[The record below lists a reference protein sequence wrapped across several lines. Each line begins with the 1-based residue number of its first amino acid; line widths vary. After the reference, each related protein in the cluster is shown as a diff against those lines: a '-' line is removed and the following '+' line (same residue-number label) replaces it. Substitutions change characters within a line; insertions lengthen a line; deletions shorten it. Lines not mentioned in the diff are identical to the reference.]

1 MKGLRKDIAYQ
12 ARPFI
17 MSQEKPTLK
26 KAIRT
31 AKQFE
36 ENAQTYP
43 EAATGYT
50 TTTSMSMQGSVPIR
64 NRSNDNEDV
73 IERIVQKAF
82 APIAETLQKI
92 IEKGERAPN
101 TFNNRPNYNNNNR
114 GQGYNNY
121 NNNRGQSFRS
131 YNSPPNCYHCGQTG
145 HMAWNC
151 SMRQGNQRN
160 QINSAIP
167 AAPRPTNTVPP
178 ATNTA
183 ANQTTQQASQVDAN
197 SNTFITQ
204 EEEIQQP
211 ISTVWERIQH
221 LN

>member
-1 MKGLRKDIAYQ
+1 
-12 ARPFI
+12 
-17 MSQEKPTLK
+17 MSQERPTLE
-26 KAIRT
+26 KAIQT

-50 TTTSMSMQGSVPIR
+50 TITSMNMQGSVPLR
-64 NRSNDNEDV
+64 NKHNDNEDV

-92 IEKGERAPN
+92 IEKGERPNN
-101 TFNNRPNYNNNNR
+101 TFNSRPTYNNNNR
-114 GQGYNNY
+114 GQGYNG
-121 NNNRGQSFRS
+121 NRGQSFRS
-131 YNSPPNCYHCGQTG
+131 YNNPPHCYACGQTG

-151 SMRQGNQRN
+151 STRQVNPGNQRN
-160 QINSAIP
+160 QTNP
-167 AAPRPTNTVPP
+167 TTPTVPRPTNNVSSQ
-178 ATNTA
+178 ANVTA
-183 ANQTTQQASQVDAN
+183 NPTAQQVSQGSAN

-211 ISTVWERIQH
+211 VSTVWERIQH